1 MINYHGHSR
10 QRHYILALFC
20 IYILSQLY
28 HVCKCHAGANFA
40 GVSPLNFWQ
49 QKQAVFDELASIAR
63 LLLAATASLV
73 HVERCFSASGFLSS
87 DTRNRMDKSLQMGSQ
102 MKLVELTTDHF
113 CNFVTSVVSSDCSEK
128 TKSLFCCAVLTT
140 LYAM

>member
-63 LLLAATASLV
+63 LLLAATALLV

-87 DTRNRMDKSLQMGSQ
+87 DTRNRMDKSLQMGS
-102 MKLVELTTDHF
+102 
-113 CNFVTSVVSSDCSEK
+113 
-128 TKSLFCCAVLTT
+128 
-140 LYAM
+140 